1 MKRDAFFLF
10 LLIAILSFPKQA
22 SAQVSG
28 KIVAD
33 KQRAAQ
39 WKPATGQYYFS
50 HALVFDYQ
58 NKADKTSGKLK
69 VYLDPVTGAMWFRRE
84 SSFGAGGKGFDF
96 VIGFP
101 DGKYIF
107 CGTDEGGKKIRINEV
122 VKEVKPDA
130 ETKAQQ
136 KFDFDTYCIPT
147 GNKRVDFGME
157 SLEYDL
163 SYATSDNKDKIWLTQ
178 TPFSIY
184 PLYGIEFVESAVS
197 LPVTFDY
204 MHLLASNQL
213 ITEITSKDL
222 ILKLTEVVREPFLAV
237 TKGYTVLKLND

>member
-1 MKRDAFFLF
+1 MKRH
-10 LLIAILSFPKQA
+10 ILSLIICFA
-22 SAQVSG
+22 SILLASRSSAQAGG
-28 KIVAD
+28 KITVD
-33 KQRAAQ
+33 KQRATQ
-39 WKPATGQYYFS
+39 WKPQAGQYYFS
-50 HALVFDYQ
+50 HAIVFDFQ

-69 VYLDPVTGAMWFRRE
+69 IYLDPVTGAMCFRKE
-84 SSFGAGGKGFDF
+84 SSFGEGGKTFDF
-96 VIGFP
+96 IIGFP

-107 CGTDEGGKKIRINEV
+107 CGNDQGKKIRISEM

-136 KFDFDTYCIPT
+136 KSDFETYCIPT

-163 SYATSDNKDKIWLTQ
+163 GYATSDVKDKIWITR

-184 PLYGIEFVESAVS
+184 PLYGIEFVEGAVS

-204 MHLLASNQL
+204 LHLLTSNQL
-213 ITEITSKDL
+213 ISEINSKDL
-222 ILKLTEVVREPFLAV
+222 IFKLTDIVREPFTAT
-237 TKGYTVLKLND
+237 TKGYQEVKVND

>member
-1 MKRDAFFLF
+1 MKKNLLFLF
-10 LLIAILSFPKQA
+10 LAITAATLSQSTF
-22 SAQVSG
+22 AQVSG
-28 KIVAD
+28 KIVPD
-33 KQRAAQ
+33 KQRATQ
-39 WKPATGQYYFS
+39 WKPAVGQYYFS

-58 NKADKTSGKLK
+58 NKADKTSGQLK
-69 VYLDPVTGAMWFRRE
+69 VYIDPVTGAMCFRKE
-84 SSFGAGGKGFDF
+84 SSFGQGGKTFDF

-107 CGTDEGGKKIRINEV
+107 CGTDGGKKVRINEV
-122 VKEVKPDA
+122 VKELKPDA

-136 KFDFDTYCIPT
+136 KSDFETYAIPT

-163 SYATSDNKDKIWLTQ
+163 SYATSDNKDKIWLTK
-178 TPFSIY
+178 TPFSVY

-204 MHLLASNQL
+204 MHLLTANQL
-213 ITEITSKDL
+213 LSEINSKDL
-222 ILKLTEVVREPFLAV
+222 VLKLTDIVKEPFTAI
-237 TKGYTVLKLND
+237 TKGYTVLKLE